1 MKWASWTDFVLG
13 LWLIVAPF
21 ALGYA
26 SVGRGRGEDVLF
38 GIVIAGVAL
47 WRSLVSNDSAMAGVS
62 WIVALAGLWV
72 LFAPFALGY
81 SSVGAAMTNDVIVGA
96 VVFVLSVWQSLS
108 HPHQPHHAQQ
118 AHPSITS

>member
-21 ALGYA
+21 ALGYG

-38 GIVIAGVAL
+38 GVLIAGFAL
-47 WRSLVSNDSAMAGVS
+47 WRSLINDDSPMVGVS

-81 SSVGAAMTNDVIVGA
+81 SAVGAAVTNDVIVGA
-96 VVFVLSVWQSLS
+96 IVFVLGVWQSLS
-108 HPHQPHHAQQ
+108 HPHHEAHQ
-118 AHPSITS
+118 AHTSITS

>member
-13 LWLIVAPF
+13 LWLIAAPF

-26 SVGRGRGEDVLF
+26 MVGHDRGEDVLF

-72 LFAPFALGY
+72 LIAPFALGY
-81 SSVGAAMTNDVIVGA
+81 SSVGAAVTNDVIVGA
-96 VVFVLSVWQSLS
+96 AVFVLGIWQSLS
-108 HPHQPHHAQQ
+108 HPHQPQPSHQ
-118 AHPSITS
+118 SITHTP